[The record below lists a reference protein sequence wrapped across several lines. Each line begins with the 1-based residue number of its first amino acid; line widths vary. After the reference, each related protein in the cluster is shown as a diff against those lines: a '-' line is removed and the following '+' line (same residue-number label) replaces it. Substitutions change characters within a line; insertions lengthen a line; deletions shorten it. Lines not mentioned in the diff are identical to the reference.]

1 MKFDSMLEYQKIDS
15 ELVKIERELNNS
27 TEKEKASALNAKIK
41 TAGDNMAKFKSEA
54 DELNLNAEKLAARR

>member
-27 TEKEKASALNAKIK
+27 TEKEKASALKRKNQDRGRQYGKIPERSGR
-41 TAGDNMAKFKSEA
+41 T
-54 DELNLNAEKLAARR
+54 

>member
-27 TEKEKASALNAKIK
+27 TEKEKASALNAKSRPRATIWQ
-41 TAGDNMAKFKSEA
+41 NSRAKRT
-54 DELNLNAEKLAARR
+54 NLI